1 MNPLDKYKSAIASTS
16 STQNQLVFIFDEI
29 LKLLNSAKKAMG
41 ERDLELKFRTL
52 SRVIEVLYTLKMG
65 VNQDFSNV
73 SNQTI
78 DVFYGST
85 IYQLE
90 NINIK
95 SEDPEE
101 LKPVIDAISEVR
113 IALVQETA

>member
-1 MNPLDKYKSAIASTS
+1 MTPLEKYKNTTASTS
-16 STQNQLVFIFDEI
+16 STQNQLIFIFDEI
-29 LKLLNSAKKAMG
+29 LKLLFSAKKAIG
-41 ERDLELKFRTL
+41 ERDHKLKFRIL
-52 SRVIEVLYTLKMG
+52 SKIIEVLYTLKMG
-65 VNQDFSNV
+65 VNQDFTKE

-95 SEDPEE
+95 GEEPEE
-101 LKPVIDAISEVR
+101 LQPIIDAISAIR
-113 IALVQETA
+113 QALMKEAA